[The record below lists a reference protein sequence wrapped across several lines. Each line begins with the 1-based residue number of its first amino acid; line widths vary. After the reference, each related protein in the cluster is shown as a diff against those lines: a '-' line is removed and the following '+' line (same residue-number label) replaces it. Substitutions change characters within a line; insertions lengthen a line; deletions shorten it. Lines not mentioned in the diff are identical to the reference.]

1 MNITKGD
8 VLELRRRLKKTECT
22 FGRMCG
28 CYVNSGKQV
37 VLKFSESFSELEE
50 DEFYKYLEIAKK
62 TLSGSLGSN
71 LLELEFDR
79 SETAMEHQKYLLA
92 LRESKLGNE
101 EMLDRLYEQIIA
113 EYAYPG
119 NYLILVYH
127 DIYDVPSKAT
137 SGEEQ
142 DESEEIYEYILCAV
156 CPVELSK
163 PALGYRED
171 ENRIGARV
179 RDWVVGLPDLGFVY
193 PAFANRGSDVNAV
206 MYYVKTGKSSH
217 PELVEQVLG
226 CVPQRTAAEDKQAF
240 RSVVLDAF
248 GEDEE
253 QADAAFFQIQKT
265 ISGMV
270 AEREEDESLPPV
282 SLTAETLSGLA
293 TEAEV
298 PDKIREQIEKSY
310 AHVFGDTPPVADN
323 VLDNKLVEEGTAR
336 AHTAAL
342 EQKVAVL
349 QQELAAQ
356 AAQRADEG
364 EDAPWHEDAEIE
376 LHVPQERASRIRAD
390 MVDGQKCLLI
400 PLEEG
405 EHARING
412 VEQPL

>member
-62 TLSGSLGSN
+62 TLSGTLGSN

-79 SETAMEHQKYLLA
+79 SESAAEHQKYLLA
-92 LRESKLGNE
+92 LKESKLGNE
-101 EMLDRLYEQIIA
+101 ELLDRLYEQIIE

-142 DESEEIYEYILCAV
+142 DESEEIYEYILCAI

-240 RSVVLDAF
+240 RSVVLTPSERMRSRRMPPFSRSRKPSAVWWP
-248 GEDEE
+248 
-253 QADAAFFQIQKT
+253 
-265 ISGMV
+265 SGKRTSPCRRS
-270 AEREEDESLPPV
+270 A
-282 SLTAETLSGLA
+282 
-293 TEAEV
+293 
-298 PDKIREQIEKSY
+298 
-310 AHVFGDTPPVADN
+310 
-323 VLDNKLVEEGTAR
+323 
-336 AHTAAL
+336 
-342 EQKVAVL
+342 
-349 QQELAAQ
+349 
-356 AAQRADEG
+356 
-364 EDAPWHEDAEIE
+364 
-376 LHVPQERASRIRAD
+376 
-390 MVDGQKCLLI
+390 
-400 PLEEG
+400 
-405 EHARING
+405 
-412 VEQPL
+412 